1 VRSLRSAAGLLL
13 NVTDAETFSPVLIAL
28 GFAEARTIDPADQ
41 ASLGL
46 GNLGITVAIARG
58 PGVLRALVVTV
69 SPDGLPI
76 RDVVST
82 VAERLA
88 RRAPHLLWL
97 LGVISPAKHLAL
109 AAWSADRVPPRT
121 AALVIDRARI
131 LDSDADTFRMLEA
144 AATLAPGG
152 DGTLVHARWV
162 DVLGREALGSRFYR
176 GIERAVATLG
186 ATSVEREVALVYT
199 CRLLF
204 LAFLESKGWLDGDRA
219 FLARTFSICVSGT
232 GGVHDRVLRPLF
244 FGALNT
250 PPSRRAPRALAF
262 GRIPFLNGGLFTPTP
277 AERRG
282 RHVRFG
288 DEALGVLF
296 DELLPH
302 YRFRAREDSADWSES
317 AVDPAML
324 GATFESLMARSE
336 RRATGCFYTPRS
348 LVETTT
354 ASTLAHLL
362 SGPDLSPTEALAV
375 VTGGTVDPA
384 LAPILRSRVEAI
396 RILDPACGSGA
407 FLVHVLEMLADLAGR
422 LGDPRPVAERRRG
435 ILTRAIYG
443 VDINPIAVWL
453 CELRLWLS
461 VVVESETSEPLPNL
475 DRNVRVGDSLG
486 GEPSGCVAVALPR
499 RYAAAHGA
507 RKRALQRVLDR
518 AERALAIAQAKRALN
533 GIRLQRI
540 DLIAACRGR
549 DLFGGRVEAKK
560 QLYALRRE
568 SRERR
573 QEIRVL
579 EQGGALPFSY
589 AVQFAHVGAFDA
601 VIGNPPWVRLH
612 NISIAVRERLRS
624 RFRTFRDAPWMSG
637 ARLARAGRGF
647 AAQVDLSALF
657 VERALSLCRQ
667 GGVIALIVP
676 AKLFR
681 ALAGGGV
688 REMLLRETTPLALED
703 WSNAEQEFDAAA
715 YPALLVARRGHAQ
728 TQMRMAVHQR
738 QGSQRRWVTP
748 AGTLSFDTTPGS
760 PWVLVP
766 PAVRAAFDA
775 VSRTGIPLAY
785 SRFGPPT
792 LGVKTGCNA
801 AFVVTPEE
809 IEEPFAIVRGRDDRG
824 GTRRGLIESSLLR
837 PLIRGDTLGAWVVPE
852 KIAPGRECLIWTHG
866 VEQLPDH
873 AAEWL
878 EPWRRRL
885 GARSD
890 AGRAAWWSVFRTDGA
905 IACGAT
911 SGARREP
918 RCCPPAA
925 PALRSTVAI
934 SRAAPIS
941 RTHWRSRR
949 CSTGRS
955 PRRGSTPS
963 PSPPAAH
970 GTGTSAGLSG
980 SCQFRA
986 TGITHAC
993 ASRLSRNEERP
1004 SRRAS
1009 CGTRQWMYMA
1019 SVRRRSHRSRH
1030 GSSGRRGERPRRHRA
1045 RVARARR

>member
-1 VRSLRSAAGLLL
+1 MRSLRSAAGLLL

-28 GFAEARTIDPADQ
+28 GFAAARTIDPADQ
-41 ASLGL
+41 AALGL
-46 GNLGITVAIARG
+46 GNLAITVAIARG

-69 SPDGLPI
+69 SPNGVPI

-121 AALVIDRARI
+121 AALVIDRARV

-152 DGTLVHARWV
+152 DGTLVHARWI
-162 DVLGREALGSRFYR
+162 DILGREALGSRFYR

-186 ATSVEREVALVYT
+186 ATSVEREIALVYT

-219 FLARTFSICVSGT
+219 FLARTFSTCVAGT

-244 FGALNT
+244 FGTLNT

-282 RHVRFG
+282 RHVRFS
-288 DEALGVLF
+288 DAALGVLF

-302 YRFRAREDSADWSES
+302 YRFRAREGSADWSES

-324 GATFESLMARSE
+324 GATFESLMARAE

-362 SGPDLSPTEALAV
+362 SGPELSPAEAHALIA
-375 VTGGTVDPA
+375 GGTVDPA
-384 LAPILRSRVEAI
+384 LAPILRSRLETI

-407 FLVHVLEMLADLAGR
+407 FLVHMLEMLADLAGR

-435 ILTRAIYG
+435 ILTRSIYG

-461 VVVESETSEPLPNL
+461 VVVESDESEALPNL

-486 GEPSGCVAVALPR
+486 GDSASAAAVRLPR
-499 RYAAAHGA
+499 RYASAHGA
-507 RKRALQRVLDR
+507 RKRALQRALDR
-518 AERALAIAQAKRALN
+518 TERSLAITRAKRALD

-540 DLIAACRGR
+540 DLIAASRGR
-549 DLFGGRVEAKK
+549 DLFGGRIEAKR
-560 QLYALRRE
+560 QLHALRKE

-573 QEIRVL
+573 QEIRTL

-589 AVQFAHVGAFDA
+589 AVHFAHVGAFDA
-601 VIGNPPWVRLH
+601 IIGNPPWVRLH
-612 NISIAVRERLRS
+612 NIPVATRERLRS
-624 RFRTFRDAPWMSG
+624 RFRTFRDAAWLSG

-688 REMLLRETTPLALED
+688 REMLLRETTPLSLED
-703 WSNAEQEFDAAA
+703 WSNAEPEFDAAA
-715 YPALLVARRGHAQ
+715 YPALLVARRGHTQA
-728 TQMRMAVHQR
+728 QMRLAVHQR
-738 QGSQRRWVTP
+738 QGSQRRWVAP

-760 PWVLVP
+760 PWVIVP

-775 VSRTGIPLAY
+775 VSRAGTPLAY

-837 PLIRGDTLGAWVVPE
+837 PLIRGDTLGAWIVPE
-852 KIAPGRECLIWTHG
+852 KIASGRECLIWTHG

-890 AGRAAWWSVFRTDGA
+890 AGHAAWWSVFRTDGA
-905 IACGAT
+905 IART
-911 SGARREP
+911 P
-918 RCCPPAA
+918 RVVWGDLGRTP
-925 PALRSTVAI
+925 
-934 SRAAPIS
+934 RAAVLSAGSACIALNS
-941 RTHWRSRR
+941 CYLAR
-949 CSTGRS
+949 CPDLTDALALAALLNG
-955 PRRGSTPS
+955 PLAAAWLNAIAEPARGSWHRYLGWTV
-963 PSPPAAH
+963 
-970 GTGTSAGLSG
+970 GLLP
-980 SCQFRA
+980 
-986 TGITHAC
+986 I
-993 ASRLSRNEERP
+993 
-1004 SRRAS
+1004 
-1009 CGTRQWMYMA
+1009 
-1019 SVRRRSHRSRH
+1019 
-1030 GSSGRRGERPRRHRA
+1030 PRDWHRA
-1045 RVARARR
+1045 RTRLACLAERGQSVTSGELWDAAVDVYGLSTAAVAPLAAWILGPTR